1 MRPPEVATLAAKG
14 QATIPKAIREPL
26 GLRQVDSVRWDLE
39 AGAVKVRLVAPL
51 DLACLRSL
59 EGTLAEWSS
68 AADEE
73 AFGDL

>member
-14 QATIPKAIREPL
+14 QVTIPMAIREAL
-26 GLRQVDSVRWDLE
+26 GLRQGDTLRWDLE
-39 AGAVKVRLVAPL
+39 AGAVKVSLVAPF